1 MKKYISVGAVVVVC
15 LLVLS
20 GCTEQQ
26 RKDNG
31 QIDPDVR
38 DEQVDTNTNELLEQ
52 AISDAILSH
61 NKDVFRDGDRQTF
74 TTEYHEVIKV
84 VSSENTVEVY
94 LLALYAQ
101 YQYEDGEADLT
112 GASSM
117 PCAITFEI
125 EDGTY
130 SVKEYWEPEDGEN
143 YKNSIREKFPD
154 DIDDVDLEL
163 PSEAMDV
170 CNQRANEFFEN
181 GHR

>member
-1 MKKYISVGAVVVVC
+1 MKKYISVGAVLVVC

-101 YQYEDGEADLT
+101 YQ
-112 GASSM
+112 
-117 PCAITFEI
+117 
-125 EDGTY
+125 
-130 SVKEYWEPEDGEN
+130 
-143 YKNSIREKFPD
+143 
-154 DIDDVDLEL
+154 
-163 PSEAMDV
+163 
-170 CNQRANEFFEN
+170 
-181 GHR
+181 

>member
-1 MKKYISVGAVVVVC
+1 MKKYISVGAVLVVC

-112 GASSM
+112 GAS
-117 PCAITFEI
+117 I
-125 EDGTY
+125 
-130 SVKEYWEPEDGEN
+130 SVVNLVLIWYT
-143 YKNSIREKFPD
+143 
-154 DIDDVDLEL
+154 
-163 PSEAMDV
+163 
-170 CNQRANEFFEN
+170 EN
-181 GHR
+181 GRRDDGYGNRGGRIVEGCLMFELSDHYMKRVRETL

>member
-1 MKKYISVGAVVVVC
+1 MKKYISVGAVLVVC

-101 YQYEDGEADLT
+101 YQYEDGEADHT

-154 DIDDVDLEL
+154 DIDDVDIEL